1 MTGGK
6 ILDPICEMIV
16 DLADAK
22 DQGLTIEYPER
33 EYGFCSA
40 GCLNRFAKNPSAY
53 TAKVEGWLAAGAAAA
68 HAAEPDAHAH
78 PTTGRVPVI
87 DAGMRAWYSS
97 CRCCL
102 SDAHPSVVE
111 ALDKE
116 RAQMHEAPADAGI
129 CETAEAHETKTT

>member
-16 DLADAK
+16 DLADAR

-68 HAAEPDAHAH
+68 HAAGPDAPAH

-87 DAGMRAWYSS
+87 DARKRPLDSS
-97 CRCCL
+97 CRGCL
-102 SDAHPSVVE
+102 SGARPRLLE
-111 ALDKE
+111 ALGNE
-116 RAQMHEAPADAGI
+116 RA
-129 CETAEAHETKTT
+129 

>member
-16 DLADAK
+16 DLADAR

-53 TAKVEGWLAAGAAAA
+53 TAKVEGWLAAGAVAA
-68 HAAEPDAHAH
+68 HAAWPDAPAD

-87 DAGMRAWYSS
+87 DAGIRA
-97 CRCCL
+97 
-102 SDAHPSVVE
+102 SDSALPSIPS
-111 ALDKE
+111 D
-116 RAQMHEAPADAGI
+116 P
-129 CETAEAHETKTT
+129 